1 MFVGQRIGYN
11 QSYVL
16 YPLLCVCKRD
26 STARICVI
34 FVEEGIEY
42 EQQFVVLN
50 VCTDLLCI
58 GKRDSPN
65 TIYCVS
71 HHV

>member
-1 MFVGQRIGYN
+1 MFV
-11 QSYVL
+11 
-16 YPLLCVCKRD
+16 RD